1 MPTRSVTLT
10 EHYDKFV
17 SDQIASGKFRN
28 ASEVLR
34 AGLTLL
40 EQQMQENQEKLALL
54 RSLVKEAQ
62 VEIEQGKGIR
72 ITTRKQLDDLI
83 DEASQR
89 AVKKVKSRK
98 TAG

>member
-10 EHYDKFV
+10 EHYDKIV
-17 SDQIASGKFRN
+17 SEQIASGKFRN